1 MVDAVEPDQAYHD
14 EVEGDDIVQQPWKDQ
29 DQNTGDKSDERRDV
43 SDGED
48 HFKSPRMVRMIGLA
62 TIDTPHSCTA
72 AKCGTTALGGL
83 FLVLQAGIVCQ
94 LNNKRDVCS
103 GQIVSKKDFMGSNA
117 QH

>member
-62 TIDTPHSCTA
+62 TIDTPHSCTD
-72 AKCGTTALGGL
+72 AKCCTTALGGL
-83 FLVLQAGIVCQ
+83 ILVLQAGIVRQ
-94 LNNKRDVCS
+94 LNDKRDVCLWH
-103 GQIVSKKDFMGSNA
+103 KAD
-117 QH
+117 